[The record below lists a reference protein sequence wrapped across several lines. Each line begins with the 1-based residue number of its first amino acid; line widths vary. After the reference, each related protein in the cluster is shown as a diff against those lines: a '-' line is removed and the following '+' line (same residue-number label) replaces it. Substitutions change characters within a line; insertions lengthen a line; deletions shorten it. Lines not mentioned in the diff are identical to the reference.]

1 MEYKARIRLHN
12 IFVLHDATKVPE
24 LLIDHLSCGY
34 VLSERRVEKLLTV
47 ATKGM

>member
-1 MEYKARIRLHN
+1 MQYKARIRLQN
-12 IFVLHDATKVPE
+12 IFVLHDATEVPE
-24 LLIDHLSCGY
+24 LLTDLSCGY